1 MILGLVFL
9 ALLWKKRKA
18 DRGRNSLFSLLLW
31 SFKGL
36 LTFATVLL
44 VCFILGRQG
53 SIVDLS
59 IINFSNKNQVI
70 PLVFMFF
77 DCAINW
83 WIIMLV
89 QVDVLEFP
97 SLMAVWWN
105 WKIYDLAAFWI
116 VILWGYYCSYI
127 AF

>member
-1 MILGLVFL
+1 M
-9 ALLWKKRKA
+9 
-18 DRGRNSLFSLLLW
+18 
-31 SFKGL
+31 
-36 LTFATVLL
+36 
-44 VCFILGRQG
+44 
-53 SIVDLS
+53 DLS

-97 SLMAVWWN
+97 SLMAV
-105 WKIYDLAAFWI
+105 
-116 VILWGYYCSYI
+116 
-127 AF
+127 